1 MYTIYTTEN
10 CIYCSRSKNLLVEHN
25 KEYLEVKLDNQK
37 KVTDFIENTGFT
49 TVPQIYHVSGDH
61 IGGYEQLRDHLNRL
75 YSPVADPLE

>member
-10 CIYCSRSKNLLVEHN
+10 CVYCKESKNLLVEYN

-37 KVTDFIENTGFT
+37 KVTDFKENTGFT
-49 TVPQIYHVSGDH
+49 TVPQIYRESGDH
-61 IGGYEQLRDHLNRL
+61 IGGYEQLRDHLNKV